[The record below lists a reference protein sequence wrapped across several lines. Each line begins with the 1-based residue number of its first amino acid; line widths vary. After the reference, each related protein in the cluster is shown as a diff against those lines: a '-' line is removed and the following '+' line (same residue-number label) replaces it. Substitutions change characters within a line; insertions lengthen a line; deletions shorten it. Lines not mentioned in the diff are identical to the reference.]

1 MERILVIVALMFIVA
16 SSTLAAKTGLPD
28 FVIPDCLGVNIHF
41 VGPEHKQ
48 IEQIADAGFRYIRMD
63 YFWSDV
69 EKIKG
74 QYDFKPYDELLDA
87 LEKKN
92 IRPIFILCY
101 GNANYDDGKAPHTD
115 AGRSAFVDYA
125 RAAAEHFKGRGILWE
140 IWNEPNLSNFWQPN
154 ANVEDYVKLAKLVYP
169 ALKKA
174 DPSCTVL
181 APALAGWDFAF
192 IEEAFKL
199 GLLECTDV
207 VSLHAYGASK
217 PENAVDYYT
226 TIRALIRKYAPKGKN
241 VPIVSSEWGYSA
253 VKGLTVEKQAEY
265 LVRSFL
271 INLMNDV
278 RLSIWY
284 DWRDDGPDPNE
295 QEHNFG
301 TVYLDLRPKPAYMAM
316 QTLARELFGYAFAAR
331 IHSESGV
338 DYLALFRKG
347 DDYRLAAWTTG
358 EPHKIKIPVDVEQF
372 DVVSLT
378 GERSRVEAQS
388 GELELNLTGAVQY
401 VEPLKPSKRWA
412 IEAAWKVD
420 AKAVWKDGRLEAQIV
435 SEGINEE
442 ASITA
447 SGKGL
452 GHVSQSTFGYSDKSL
467 SRYFRYTY
475 VWNGDSSPN
484 VTVSLTI
491 KGTDRPIVRVVQLDV
506 SACPRIEFLPP
517 TKDELAFAIM
527 QPKSGERIAF
537 DGKLMIGSTD
547 GINPIELSKDVSLKP
562 TEDKFVVRF
571 KITQKPAPVFSFS
584 SKLVDDTGAVIV
596 RNPTKRYSIVET
608 FADGRVGDEI
618 TKYKLELDGDHNVP
632 ARARLCY
639 AKSPSGDVPSDMS
652 GLDSLILTDFPQ
664 VISDICAKLDYEFDN
679 GWRFV
684 RISPRPMI
692 PIHGRPLW
700 AKLWVMGDK
709 GNGLARLRLVDSD
722 GQSFQPDY
730 GRLSFSGWR
739 CLTADMTCERAG
751 HWGGKNDG
759 VVRYPV
765 SWDTIFLLDNVGGR
779 KTRGTIHL
787 GPLIVCYD

>member
-1 MERILVIVALMFIVA
+1 MFIVA

-452 GHVSQSTFGYSDKSL
+452 GHVSQSAFGYSDKSL

-584 SKLVDDTGAVIV
+584 SKLVDDAGAVIV

-639 AKSPSGDVPSDMS
+639 AKSPSGDVPSDMP

-664 VISDICAKLDYEFDN
+664 VISDICAKLDYEFDK

-730 GRLSFSGWR
+730 GRLSFSEWR

-765 SWDTIFLLDNVGGR
+765 SWDTIFLLDNMGGR
-779 KTRGTIHL
+779 KTKGTVYL